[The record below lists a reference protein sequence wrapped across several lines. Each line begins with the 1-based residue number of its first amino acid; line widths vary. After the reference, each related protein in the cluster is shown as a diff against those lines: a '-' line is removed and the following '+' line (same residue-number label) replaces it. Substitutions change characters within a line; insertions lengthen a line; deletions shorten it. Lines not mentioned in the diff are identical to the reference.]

1 MPTYLHPGVYIEEV
15 PGGARPIEAVG
26 TSTAAFVGIAVKGP
40 LDEARFI
47 TNFSEY
53 QETYG
58 GYVSDNFV
66 GKSYLAYSVFH
77 FFQNGGTACYVVRV
91 EDGARSAEV
100 DLYTAEGLR
109 TMTVKAVSP
118 GSWGN
123 DLRVAIGGATTSE
136 TGFNM
141 YVLKGDEIVETY
153 EDLSMVDD
161 NIFYVDR
168 VTRRSLNIR
177 TESTSLPDNP
187 TLTGKELAA
196 GANLQ
201 NVKNIKLQ
209 IDSYGPY
216 DIDCA
221 AGATTAA
228 AVTAN
233 EIRANINKAF
243 ENDIKVAV
251 ASVSGD
257 DEVVITSPTADDD
270 SRIIFTAPGNQ
281 DATFDIF
288 GLQESS
294 WKVAPAAQE
303 TAALAYGFAAPPD
316 TTTNPAGPSITCALG
331 AGGDTLIPITNS
343 ATPFT
348 VVGEINTAMGSDI
361 AFTDGQR
368 LVLMAAEDIH
378 LRRSTPAMRDGI
390 TALFGAGFYSYVSVG
405 SGNDP
410 AVVTGNID
418 IPGAGVNGLLR
429 LTVDT
434 DPTFDAAFSGESTAE
449 AVAKTI
455 NDAYQ
460 KVSKS
465 KKKIARPNGDRIN
478 LSSINTGDNG
488 RIIVSSHTG
497 TDAVGQV
504 LNTGHQN
511 ADGTFTIPAVE
522 QWVARLNG
530 TVDLALAPGQIG
542 PALAGATLRMAAG
555 GTPVQFSLASAVT
568 ASAEDMFTND
578 FAAQTDLNHK
588 LLAQVT
594 AAGEINVYLVA
605 ASLAEKPELHF
616 SIPLAAGEIS
626 AHIPDAAAASHAAY
640 QRLFGA
646 QAPFVG
652 AAHVVPNY
660 TYRFLAPNNNPKETL
675 LVSGEEIDFSASKA
689 LTGGDQD
696 RTAEN
701 RISNLTV
708 GSMPGVTSGIRLLDT
723 LTDISILVIP
733 GWSRMGDPVANNL
746 LNAGIAYCDKV
757 RPAQA
762 RPLRDL
768 FLVTNPPASVI
779 QPTDARNYVRN
790 TITTSSA
797 GGYVGLYFPW
807 ISVTDPIGTKSPT
820 LSIPPAGTIAGL
832 YASID
837 GRRGV
842 WKAPAGT
849 EAGLAGV
856 TGLAAEINDVKQDI
870 LNPHGVDVIRRV
882 PGAGIVS
889 WGARTLATNPEWKY
903 VPVRRTAIMIEVSV
917 YEGIQWA
924 VFEPNDEPLWSS
936 LRLNIGAFMMNLFR
950 NGAFQGATPDAAFF
964 VKCDSETTTQNDID
978 LGKVNIHIGFAPLK
992 PAEFVIVKISQK
1004 AGQSE

>member
-26 TSTAAFVGIAVKGP
+26 TSTAAFVGIAQKGP

-47 TNFSEY
+47 TNFSEFY
-53 QETYG
+53 QTYG
-58 GYVSDNFV
+58 GYMSDKFV

-91 EDGARSAEV
+91 EADAESAEV
-100 DLYTAEGLR
+100 NLYTEEGLR
-109 TMTVKAVSP
+109 TMTAKAVSP

-123 DLRVAIGGATTSE
+123 DLRIAIGEATTAD
-136 TGFNM
+136 GAFNM

-168 VTRRSLNIR
+168 VTKRSLYIR

-187 TLTGKELAA
+187 TLTGRELPA

-209 IDSYGPY
+209 IDGFGPY

-221 AGATTAA
+221 ANAVTAG

-233 EIRANINKAF
+233 EIRDNINKAF
-243 ENDIKVAV
+243 EDDIKVPV
-251 ASVSGD
+251 AAVSGD

-270 SRIIFTAPGNQ
+270 SQIIFSAPGNQ

-294 WKVAPAAQE
+294 WRVEPAAKE
-303 TAALAYGFAAPPD
+303 TAALAYGLAAPPV
-316 TTTNPAGPSITCALG
+316 TAPTGPTLTCALG
-331 AGGDTLIPITNS
+331 DGTDVSIPITNL
-343 ATPFT
+343 ATPYT
-348 VVGEINTAMGSDI
+348 VAGEINTAMGSDI
-361 AFTDGQR
+361 AYTDGQR
-368 LVLMAAEDIH
+368 LVLMADEDIH
-378 LRRSTPAMRDGI
+378 LRRTTAAMRDAI
-390 TALFGAGFYSYVSVG
+390 TALFGAGFYSYVTVG
-405 SGNDP
+405 SGDNT
-410 AVVTGNID
+410 AAITGNID
-418 IPGAGVNGLLR
+418 IPGGGVNGVLR
-429 LTVDT
+429 LTVD
-434 DPTFDAAFSGESTAE
+434 DSPTFDVTFSGESTADN
-449 AVAKTI
+449 VAKAI

-465 KKKIARPNGDRIN
+465 KKKIAKPNGNRIN
-478 LSSINTGDNG
+478 LNSINTGASG
-488 RIIVSSHTG
+488 SLIVSSHSG

-511 ADGTFTIPAVE
+511 ADGPLTIPAVE
-522 QWVARLNG
+522 QWVAQLNG
-530 TVDLALAPGQIG
+530 TVDFALAPGQIG
-542 PALAGATLRMAAG
+542 TDLGGRMLRLSAG
-555 GTPVQFSLASAVT
+555 GMPVQFTLTSAAA

-578 FAAQTDLNHK
+578 FAPQTELNHK

-594 AAGEINVYLVA
+594 AAGTFTVHLVA
-605 ASLAEKPELHF
+605 ASLSDKPELHF

-626 AHIPDAAAASHAAY
+626 AHIPDATADTHAAY
-640 QRLFGA
+640 QRLFGV
-646 QAPFVG
+646 QAPFDG

-675 LVSGEEIDFSASKA
+675 LVSGEEFDFSASKA

-696 RTAEN
+696 RTDAN

-708 GSMPGVTSGIRLLDT
+708 GAIAGVTSGIRLLDT

-733 GWSRMGDPVANNL
+733 GWSRMSDAVAGNL
-746 LNAGIAYCDKV
+746 LNAGIGYCDKV
-757 RPAQA
+757 RPSQA

-768 FLVTNPPASVI
+768 FFVTNPPASVI
-779 QPTDARNYVRN
+779 KPTDARNYVRN
-790 TITTSSA
+790 TITTTSA
-797 GGYVGLYFPW
+797 GGYAALYYPW
-807 ISVTDPIGTKSPT
+807 ITVTDPIGTNSPT

-832 YASID
+832 YATID

-856 TGLAAEINDVKQDI
+856 VGLAAEINDVKQDI
-870 LNPHGVDVIRRV
+870 LNPHGVDVIRRI

-903 VPVRRTAIMIEVSV
+903 VPVRRTAIMIEVSI